1 MVDVNLVAPVN
12 HLGYGVVGY
21 NVLKA
26 LVTSG
31 ASVALF
37 PIGETDWVG
46 DDSSAATIRNAIT
59 KSHLYNR
66 EAPSIRIWHQ
76 FGLDM
81 FPGNGPRIGW
91 PIFELDKFND
101 REKLHLSSVDALF
114 VCSQWAKDVIRENG
128 IEVPTFVVPLGLD
141 ENIFKCDEAE
151 RKSRPSW
158 TRDTTVFI
166 NIGKWE
172 KRKGHDVLLEAFCDA
187 FETDEDVELWMI
199 NDNPFIGLDGGGEN
213 LIWKKRYVNSSM
225 GRNVKFFNRFDKH
238 EHLAKIFNHV
248 DCGVFPS
255 HAEGWNLEI
264 PEMLACGAHVIATNY
279 SGHTEFLNK
288 DNAFLLTPTGTEP
301 ANDGKWFH
309 GQGNWCTFDKAQLVA
324 HMREVHK
331 RKQAGELG
339 INHKGIETAQKFTWG
354 NTVEKILESLE
365 VINEAN
371 VAHLA
376 RS

>member
-26 LVTSG
+26 LRKAG
-31 ASVALF
+31 ASIALF
-37 PIGETDWVG
+37 PIGEPDWVG
-46 DDSSAATIRNAIT
+46 DEISNVLIQEAVTN
-59 KSHLYNR
+59 SHLYSNTS
-66 EAPSIRIWHQ
+66 PSIRIWHQ

-114 VCSQWAKDVIRENG
+114 VCSQWAKDVIRDNG
-128 IEVPTFVVPLGLD
+128 IEVPTFVVPLGVD
-141 ENIFKCDEAE
+141 ETIFKCDEEE
-151 RKSRPSW
+151 RRSRPTW

-172 KRKGHDVLLEAFCDA
+172 KRKGHDALLEAFCEA
-187 FETDEDVELWMI
+187 FETSDNVELWMI
-199 NDNPFIGLDGGGEN
+199 NDNPFIGGEN
-213 LIWKKRYVNSSM
+213 LVWKKRYVNSAM
-225 GRNVKFFNRFDKH
+225 GRNVKFFARFDKH

-264 PEMLACGAHVIATNY
+264 PEMMACGAHVIATNY
-279 SGHTEFLNK
+279 SGHTEFLSDTNS
-288 DNAFLLTPTGTEP
+288 FLLNSTGTES

-309 GQGNWCTFDKAQLVA
+309 GQGNWCTFDRSQLVE

-331 RKQAGELG
+331 RKQNGTLG
-339 INHKGIETAQKFTWG
+339 INHAGIETSKQFTWT
-354 NTVEKILESLE
+354 NTANKILESLE
-365 VINEAN
+365 VLNEAN

>member
-1 MVDVNLVAPVN
+1 MVDVNLVAPIN

-26 LVTSG
+26 LLASG
-31 ASVALF
+31 ADVSLF
-37 PIGETDWVG
+37 PIGEPDWVG
-46 DDSSAATIRNAIT
+46 DETSNAMIKNAIV
-59 KSHLYNR
+59 KSQLYSND
-66 EAPSIRIWHQ
+66 APSIRIWHQ

-91 PIFELDKFND
+91 PIFELDKFDD

-114 VCSQWAKDVIRENG
+114 VCSQWAKDVIRQNG

-141 ENIFKCDEAE
+141 ETVFRCNEEE
-151 RKSRPSW
+151 RKSRPTW

-172 KRKGHDVLLEAFCDA
+172 KRKGHDVLLEAFCEA
-187 FETDEDVELWMI
+187 FETNQDVELWMI
-199 NDNPFIGLDGGGEN
+199 NDNPFIGGEN
-213 LIWKKRYVNSSM
+213 LAWKKRYVNSSM
-225 GRNVKFFNRFDKH
+225 GRNVKFFARFDKH

-264 PEMLACGAHVIATNY
+264 PELMACGAHIIATNY
-279 SGHTEFLNK
+279 SGHTEFLTE
-288 DNAFLLTPTGTEP
+288 DNAFLLDPTNTEL
-301 ANDGKWFH
+301 ANDGRWFR
-309 GQGNWCTFDKAQLVA
+309 GQGNWCTFDKSQLVQ
-324 HMREVHK
+324 HMKEVHQ
-331 RKQAGELG
+331 RKQDGTLG
-339 INHKGIETAQKFTWG
+339 INHGGIETAKQFTWT
-354 NTVEKILESLE
+354 NTIKKILKSLE
-365 VINEAN
+365 VLANEAN